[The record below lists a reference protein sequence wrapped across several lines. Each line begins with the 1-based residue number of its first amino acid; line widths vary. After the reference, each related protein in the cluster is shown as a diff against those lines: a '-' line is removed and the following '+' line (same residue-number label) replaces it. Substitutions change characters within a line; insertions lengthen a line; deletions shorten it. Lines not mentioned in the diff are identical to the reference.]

1 MTKIHQLL
9 AFIVSL
15 IWGTN
20 FVFIK
25 YGLDELPPFLFASIR
40 FLLVAIP
47 LVFFLS
53 KPKVTWP
60 QIAAYGLLIGFGQFG
75 ILFYAMQNNISPG
88 LASLVVQMQVFF
100 SIFLAILIL
109 KESLGHV
116 QILAFV
122 IAFSGIVLI
131 AIQADGQTT
140 SLGLVLVLMAAM
152 SWAVGNLIVK
162 KAGQINIIAFLAYSS
177 LFSVPVLFAMSFYF
191 EGWDLISVSLR
202 NASMTSVYVILWQ
215 SIGNTLL
222 GYGLWNYLL
231 HRYDAATV
239 TPWALLV
246 PIFGMLASSMMLA
259 EPMPIWKIV
268 AAMLVVSGLGVNVY
282 ASAKK

>member
-1 MTKIHQLL
+1 MTKVHQLL

-25 YGLDELPPFLFASIR
+25 YGLDELPPFLFAAIR

-47 LVFFLS
+47 VVFFLS
-53 KPKVTWP
+53 KPKVGWR

-75 ILFYAMQNNISPG
+75 ILFYAMQSDISPG

-100 SIFLAILIL
+100 SIFLATFIL
-109 KESLGHV
+109 KESLGRA
-116 QILAFV
+116 QLAAFF
-122 IAFSGIVLI
+122 IAFCGIILI
-131 AIQADGQTT
+131 AIEVEGQTT
-140 SLGLVLVLMAAM
+140 RLGLILVLIAAM

-162 KAGQINIIAFLAYSS
+162 KAGHIDIIAFLAYSS

-191 EGWDLISVSLR
+191 EGWDLINISLR

-246 PIFGMLASSMMLA
+246 PVFGMLASNMMLA
-259 EPMPIWKIV
+259 EPMQIWKII
-268 AAMLVVSGLGVNVY
+268 AAMLVVSGLVVNVY